1 MGGSLFWILKFIMEI
16 CIIAGKIDFSLVQYG
31 QLRKRSTQICTI
43 DFLMGWNNSM
53 EKEENTIND
62 A

>member
-1 MGGSLFWILKFIMEI
+1 MEI

-43 DFLMGWNNSM
+43 DFFLMEQNNSM
-53 EKEENTIND
+53 EKEENLQ
-62 A
+62 